1 MTLLELVDALNTRGI
16 GLQAGDGKL
25 IVTAPRGAATPD
37 IRSELAARKPELITL
52 LSNPNLRFWT
62 APDLS
67 KDDANALD
75 AILAEPPGAT

>member
-1 MTLLELVDALNTRGI
+1 MTLLEFMNVLNTRGI
-16 GLQAGDGKL
+16 GLQARDGKL

-37 IRSELAARKPELITL
+37 IRSELAARKPELIAL
-52 LSNPNLRFWT
+52 LSNQNLRFWT

-75 AILAEPPGAT
+75 AILAEPPGAS

>member
-1 MTLLELVDALNTRGI
+1 MTLLEFMNALNTRGI
-16 GLQAGDGKL
+16 GLHARDGKL

-37 IRSELAARKPELITL
+37 IRSELAVRKPELISL

>member
-1 MTLLELVDALNTRGI
+1 VKMPVAKR
-16 GLQAGDGKL
+16 
-25 IVTAPRGAATPD
+25 TAP
-37 IRSELAARKPELITL
+37 
-52 LSNPNLRFWT
+52 NPNLRFWT